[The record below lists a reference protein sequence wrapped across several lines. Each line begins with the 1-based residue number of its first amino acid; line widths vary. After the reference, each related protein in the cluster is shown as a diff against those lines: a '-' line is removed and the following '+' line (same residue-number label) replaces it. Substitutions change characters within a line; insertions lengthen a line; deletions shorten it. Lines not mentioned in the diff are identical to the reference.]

1 MSSLCE
7 SNENQQNIIS
17 LKKQTILSAISMK
30 GKKINTKTSGIDK
43 NVAKLKLEKNNN
55 IVNDRRD
62 KISII
67 FNAAVIVSKP

>member
-1 MSSLCE
+1 
-7 SNENQQNIIS
+7 
-17 LKKQTILSAISMK
+17 MK
-30 GKKINTKTSGIDK
+30 GKKINTTKTSGIDK